1 MKEYFSSIWQD
12 ENFANLKYSGYQLI
26 DYVNSKNPKRVLDVG
41 CGFNRFKGKINNL
54 YGIDPYNNQS
64 DDQISLEDYKGSKV
78 DIALCLGSINFG
90 DEKNIDAQIKILDA
104 IWTKE
109 CIFRVNP
116 GLMHT
121 WRDEKDY
128 REVIWYPWTIDKIYQ
143 IKKQYNYDLYCL
155 EEEYTVHGHLR
166 YFFIFTKYH
175 CKQ

>member
-1 MKEYFSSIWQD
+1 MEEYFSDIWQD
-12 ENFANLKYSGYQLI
+12 ENFDNLKYSGYQLV
-26 DYVNSKNPKRVLDVG
+26 DYVNSKDPKRVLDVG

-54 YGIDPYNNQS
+54 WGIDPFNNAA
-64 DDQISLEDYKGSKV
+64 DHKISLEKYQGSKV

-116 GLMHT
+116 GLKHT

-128 REVIWYPWTIDKIYQ
+128 REIIWYPWTIDKIYQ

-155 EEEYTVHGHLR
+155 EEEYTVYGHLR
-166 YFFIFTKYH
+166 YFFILTK
-175 CKQ
+175 